1 MSQPSWA
8 VLPFVGIA
16 IGFLVGLTG
25 VGGGALMTPVLV
37 LLGIDPLTAVSSDL
51 VVSLAMKPV
60 GSAVHFKRRTID
72 RSIVGWLALGSIP
85 SGFSGALAL
94 HLLGD
99 GPSVKATL
107 KTALGVALLL
117 AIGGITLRSVLAQR
131 QQRAQRVRRDLGR
144 DTITWAPSH
153 RVRPLPTVAV
163 GVVGGFVVGLTSV
176 GSGSLMIV
184 GLMLLYPT
192 LQNQVLVGT
201 DLAQAI
207 PLVASAAL
215 GHAIFGQVDIGL
227 ALPLLLGAIPA
238 VYLGSRIS
246 SSGHVAWARP
256 VLLFVLV
263 LTAAQLLGATPTMVG
278 SLAAMIVLIAGLAR
292 LSKRVQM
299 GSTGES
305 QLHTLRTEP
314 TSR

>member
-1 MSQPSWA
+1 MNHGWT

-60 GSAVHFKRRTID
+60 GSAVHFRRRTID

-85 SGFSGALAL
+85 SGFAGALTL

-99 GPSVKATL
+99 GPAVKSAL

-117 AIGGITLRSVLAQR
+117 AIGGISARSALAK
-131 QQRAQRVRRDLGR
+131 RRTQTGSS
-144 DTITWAPSH
+144 APH
-153 RVRPLPTVAV
+153 IDPHMAPRLAHTVRPIPTV
-163 GVVGGFVVGLTSV
+163 GIGIIGGFVVGLTSV

-184 GLMLLYPT
+184 GLMVLYPA

-215 GHAIFGQVDIGL
+215 GHAIFGQVDLGL
-227 ALPLLLGAIPA
+227 ALPLLLGALPA
-238 VYLGSRIS
+238 VYVGSRIS
-246 SSGHVAWARP
+246 SSGHVTWARP

-263 LTAAQLLGATPTMVG
+263 LTAAQLLGATPAMVG
-278 SLAAMIVLIAGLAR
+278 SLGAAIVVATSIRFVASRPKAR
-292 LSKRVQM
+292 LGAAKL
-299 GSTGES
+299 G
-305 QLHTLRTEP
+305 
-314 TSR
+314 